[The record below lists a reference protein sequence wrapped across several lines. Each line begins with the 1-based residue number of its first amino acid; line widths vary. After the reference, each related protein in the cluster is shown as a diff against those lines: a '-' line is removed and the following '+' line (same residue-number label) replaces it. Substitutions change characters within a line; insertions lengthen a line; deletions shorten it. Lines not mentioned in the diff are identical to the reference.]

1 MLYTLDDTDSLL
13 KRYQNR
19 NSEKELQVLPVRVE
33 KSVVSNLEEVAD
45 RTPLVENRSSLVRAV
60 LKGFVEEVDSE

>member
-1 MLYTLDDTDSLL
+1 MLYTLDDADSLL

-19 NSEKELQVLPVRVE
+19 NREKELQVLPVRVE

-60 LKGFVEEVDSE
+60 LKGFVEEVDSK

>member
-1 MLYTLDDTDSLL
+1 MLYTLDDADSLL

-19 NSEKELQVLPVRVE
+19 NGEKELQVLPVRVE

-45 RTPLVENRSSLVRAV
+45 RTPLVENRSSLVRAI
-60 LKGFVEEVDSE
+60 LKGFVEEADSK

>member
-1 MLYTLDDTDSLL
+1 MLYTLDDADSLL

-19 NSEKELQVLPVRVE
+19 NGEKELQVLPVRVE

-45 RTPLVENRSSLVRAV
+45 RTPLVENRYSLVRAV